1 MLHLD
6 TPWRAMLEDIQRLQ
20 EHRVTM
26 WNLKTLTTKTSGWTV
41 THQKVKIPCIAR
53 ILRIEARHFG
63 SKQGDQGDRQ

>member
-6 TPWRAMLEDIQRLQ
+6 TPCRAMLEDIQRLQ

-41 THQKVKIPCIAR
+41 THQKVKIPCTAR
-53 ILRIEARHFG
+53 ILSIEARHFG